1 MESRGFL
8 SSKKGKMTISVAV
21 VAILLVAGGLY
32 LILKKPKEGE
42 GIRYDPSIELPADY
56 GIIMENPN
64 DNSSMMFSA
73 MLSSIAVED
82 DGTYHPLFIL
92 TEDGMLDDHQL
103 DTIDKMGMSDLPFL
117 VFTEDPLTQPPA
129 SKQVANI
136 HGIYSMDGDSL
147 GDFMGFDDVLTVA
160 TYEEALWAS
169 SIAKK
174 ENKVLVEGPPTFESQ
189 EEAWEHLRM
198 LGIPFEYVMIVNPLD
213 YSVETL
219 GTSPGYDTFDDQF
232 HIPALSAVAGEVAA
246 YRDAYVLTQYS
257 PSQEEIGVMDTEL
270 NQRAIGY
277 YKELRSAVETH
288 GIPNYVTLVGSAS
301 AVPQFQL
308 PDQSNADPNNVEG
321 DLLVSSDVAYG
332 FLNDDLYYMDSAVGR
347 LVNLNVQGMS
357 NQIVRTFL
365 YNQHE
370 DVLSIDYQAGTQNI
384 DWTKHGTS
392 FSGYEITYERG
403 QVTPARFWC
412 KDADD
417 EGMTYDYIGPSNI
430 GRDILIGDGIDPKGL
445 GDMNAAMEAS
455 GFVAYRGHGSE
466 YGSLYMV
473 PIHAGDERAVLR
485 GEEVAQ
491 LLLPPQVGFWVA
503 CMNAKI
509 HGAGWWKPAEPI
521 EVERTFALNYL
532 YGGAVVAGG
541 ATEVSFSNIAQD
553 ATSFPEDKAQ
563 WGLVPRWNDDNYEWD
578 LNDAWF
584 AFFWD
589 GLLNN
594 EDTYGTAGEALRWAE
609 NRYIHNPIRNKP
621 VSPFIQELDDP
632 DWQGGLLGA
641 HWKEVAM
648 FAIYGDPA
656 FSPAENRPGENSYRP
671 WTNGPDDNGEA

>member
-1 MESRGFL
+1 MQ
-8 SSKKGKMTISVAV
+8 SKGWLPENKKKALIAV
-21 VAILLVAGGLY
+21 GIVLLLVLVGVSF
-32 LILKKPKEGE
+32 IFLKGPSKDR
-42 GIRYDPSIELPADY
+42 GIQYDPSIQLPADY
-56 GIIMENPN
+56 GILMEAPT

-73 MLSSIAVED
+73 MLSSLAVENN
-82 DGTYHPLFIL
+82 GKYHPMFIL
-92 TEDGMLDDHQL
+92 TEKGELDEHQM
-103 DTIDKMGMSDLPFL
+103 DTIEKMSMTDIPYLIFTSDPETIPSAQNQISNVFGVYGMDDLTL
-117 VFTEDPLTQPPA
+117 AE
-129 SKQVANI
+129 
-136 HGIYSMDGDSL
+136 
-147 GDFMGFDDVLTVA
+147 FMGFTDILSVA

-174 ENKVLVEGPPTFESQ
+174 TNKVMVRGPSTYDSQ
-189 EEAWEHLRM
+189 EEAWAELRS
-198 LGIPFEYVMIVNPLD
+198 LGIPFDYVMVANPLD
-213 YSVETL
+213 YSVEAL
-219 GTSPGYDTFDDQF
+219 HLSAGYDDFDDQF
-232 HIPALSAVAGEVAA
+232 HINALSAITGEVAA
-246 YRDAYVLTQYS
+246 YRDAYVLTQYT
-257 PSQEEIGVMDTEL
+257 PSQDDVGDMDLEL

-277 YKELRSAVETH
+277 YQELKKAVGSN
-288 GIPNYVTLVGSAS
+288 GIPSYVALVGSAS

-308 PDQSNADPNNVEG
+308 PDQTNEDPNNVEG
-321 DLLVSSDVAYG
+321 DLLVSSDVCYG
-332 FLNDDLYYMDSAVGR
+332 FLGDDPYYMDSAVGR
-347 LVNLNVQGMS
+347 FVNLNVQGMS

-370 DVLSIDYQAGTQNI
+370 DVVSIDYSAGTQ
-384 DWTKHGTS
+384 DVRWASHGTS

-412 KDADD
+412 KDVVD
-417 EGMTYDYIGPSNI
+417 EGMTYDYIGPSNF
-430 GRDILIGDGIDPKGL
+430 GRDILLGDGVDPKGQD
-445 GDMNAAMEAS
+445 DMNNAMEAS

-473 PIHAGDERAVLR
+473 PYAVGDEGAVLR

-491 LLLPPQVGFWVA
+491 LFLPPQVGFWVA

-521 EVERTFALNYL
+521 EIERTFALNYL
-532 YGGAVVAGG
+532 YGGAVIAGG

-553 ATSFPEDKAQ
+553 ATSAPEEFLPGFINPSWSD
-563 WGLVPRWNDDNYEWD
+563 GNYEWD

-589 GLLNN
+589 GILNN
-594 EDTYGTAGEALRWAE
+594 EETYGTAGQALRWAE
-609 NRYIHNPIRNKP
+609 NRYIKNPIRDKE
-621 VSPFIQELDDP
+621 VSPFIQDLDDP

-656 FSPAENRPGENSYRP
+656 FSPAENRPGQNSYRP
-671 WTNGPDDNGEA
+671 WVNGPEDTGE